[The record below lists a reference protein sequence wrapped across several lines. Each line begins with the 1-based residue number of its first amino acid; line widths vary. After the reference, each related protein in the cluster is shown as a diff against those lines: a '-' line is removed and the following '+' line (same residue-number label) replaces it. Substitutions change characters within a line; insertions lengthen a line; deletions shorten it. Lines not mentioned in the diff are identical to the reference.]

1 MLTYERIGRSRRN
14 IIVFAVVWAVLL
26 SLLFVVD
33 AAPWIIAFLGMFT
46 LPLLWEIL
54 RNPVSR
60 LTLDDGALAWHSIVS
75 ADSVPLMLIDKVR
88 FDRRLDLS
96 MRVTLL
102 LTDGR
107 KIRLP
112 HDALP
117 APERLEQ
124 ALQARGIH
132 TERHPFSLMG

>member
-1 MLTYERIGRSRRN
+1 MLEYRRIGRSRRN
-14 IIVFAVVWAVLL
+14 ITVFAAVWAVLL
-26 SLLFVVD
+26 GLLILVD

-46 LPLLWEIL
+46 LPLLWEII
-54 RNPVSR
+54 RNPVSH

-75 ADSVPLMLIDKVR
+75 ADRVPLSMIDKVR

-96 MRVTLL
+96 MRVSLL

-117 APERLEQ
+117 PPERLEQ
-124 ALQARGIH
+124 ALQTRGIH